1 MKYDPVMVN
10 YIDGRLRG
18 ISYTAKKVADLYD
31 EMTMVHLALSTGLPK
46 SPRIKSKEESLYKNS
61 PPVYHNQYAKLA
73 DKEEMLH
80 YQYRRYADELNEIGR
95 FLAGLSP
102 DEVELLIWRYEHG
115 KTYESLGRKYHMD
128 PSAIRKK
135 LNRILAKY

>member
-1 MKYDPVMVN
+1 MEHDPVRIS

-18 ISYTAKKVADLYD
+18 ISYTAKKVADLFD
-31 EMTMVHLALSTGLPK
+31 ELTVIHLALSNGLPK
-46 SPRIKSKEESLYKNS
+46 SPRIKSKEESFYKAS
-61 PPVYHNQYAKLA
+61 PPVYHNHYAKLA
-73 DKEEMLH
+73 DREEMLH

-95 FLAGLSP
+95 FLASLSA

-135 LNRILAKY
+135 LNRILARY